1 MLLKRDVQ
9 PIKQILKHILKSYPN
24 LQFEEE
30 YNYCTAFTLY
40 DYGNDLQIKVD
51 TLHNKIYL
59 KQIYNSYEVTHNIT
73 SIRNLKAYL
82 KILDR
87 IGA

>member
-1 MLLKRDVQ
+1 MLLKRDTNTV
-9 PIKQILKHILKSYPN
+9 KEILKHILKEYPN

-51 TLHNKIYL
+51 SLYNKIYL

-87 IGA
+87 IGE

>member
-1 MLLKRDVQ
+1 MIKDIL
-9 PIKQILKHILKSYPN
+9 KQILKNYPN

-51 TLHNKIYL
+51 NLYKKVHL

-82 KILDR
+82 KILNR
-87 IGA
+87 LGE

>member
-1 MLLKRDVQ
+1 MKLNKDTQ
-9 PIKQILKHILKSYPN
+9 IKEILNHILQGYSN
-24 LQFEEE
+24 LYFEDE
-30 YNYCTAFTLY
+30 YQYSTGFTLY
-40 DYGNDLQIKVD
+40 DYGNDIQLKVD

-82 KILDR
+82 KIMDR
-87 IGA
+87 IGV

>member
-9 PIKQILKHILKSYPN
+9 PIKQILNHILKEYTN

-30 YNYCTAFTLY
+30 YNYCTSFTLY

-51 TLHNKIYL
+51 SLYNKIYL

-82 KILDR
+82 KILNR
-87 IGA
+87 LGE

>member
-1 MLLKRDVQ
+1 MKLKRDVQ
-9 PIKQILKHILKSYPN
+9 PIKQILNHLLKEYKN
-24 LQFEEE
+24 LQFEDE

-51 TLHNKIYL
+51 SLYNKIYL
-59 KQIYNSYEVTHNIT
+59 KQVYTSYEVTHNIT
-73 SIRNLKAYL
+73 SIRNLQAYL
-82 KILDR
+82 KIMDR